1 VLSGG
6 TQSDPSEEGTDM
18 SDKSLRGTRLG
29 AQSLETEQGV
39 EPAARTVAEYHC
51 PRGHVTH
58 IPFSVEADVPALWE
72 CKCGAEALLVDSE
85 RPEAKAGKPARTH
98 WDMLLERRSVAE
110 LEVLLDER
118 LALLRATRQPTKQR
132 RSA

>member
-1 VLSGG
+1 
-6 TQSDPSEEGTDM
+6 M

-29 AQSLETEQGV
+29 AQSLESDEGV
-39 EPAARTVAEYHC
+39 EPAARTVAEYRC
-51 PRGHVTH
+51 PRGHVIR
-58 IPFSVEADVPALWE
+58 IPFAAEAEVPALWE
-72 CKCGAEALLVDSE
+72 CRCGAEALLVDSE
-85 RPEAKAGKPARTH
+85 RPEVKAVKPARTH

-118 LALLRATRQPTKQR
+118 LALLRQNQRPTRQR

>member
-1 VLSGG
+1 
-6 TQSDPSEEGTDM
+6 M

-29 AQSLETEQGV
+29 AQSLESDEGV
-39 EPAARTVAEYHC
+39 QPAARTVAEYHC

-58 IPFSVEADVPALWE
+58 IPFSVEAEIPALWE
-72 CKCGAEALLVDSE
+72 CKCGAEALRVDSE
-85 RPEAKAGKPARTH
+85 RPEVKPTKPARTH
-98 WDMLLERRSVAE
+98 WDMLLERRSIAE

-118 LALLRATRQPTKQR
+118 LALLRAKQQPTKHR

>member
-1 VLSGG
+1 
-6 TQSDPSEEGTDM
+6 M

-29 AQSLETEQGV
+29 AQSLESDEGV
-39 EPAARTVAEYHC
+39 EPAARRVAEYHC
-51 PRGHVTH
+51 ARGHVTRV
-58 IPFSVEADVPALWE
+58 PFSVEAEAPSLWE
-72 CKCGAEALLVDSE
+72 CKCGEEALLVDSE
-85 RPEAKAGKPARTH
+85 RPDVKATKPARTH

-118 LALLRATRQPTKQR
+118 LALLRQTQLPKVK